1 MGGWEDE
8 VVLRPGLVYSDPPRS
23 VFAMF
28 DKLSRL
34 PVIPALGTRPCI
46 QMVDVREVAECIDP
60 IDAAPRV
67 PKLLMIGAMRSRLT
81 SPTCCTLGRDYARQQ
96 K

>member
-1 MGGWEDE
+1 
-8 VVLRPGLVYSDPPRS
+8 
-23 VFAMF
+23 MF

-46 QMVDVREVAECIDP
+46 QMVDVREVAECIDR

-67 PKLLMIGAMRSRLT
+67 PKLLMIGAMR
-81 SPTCCTLGRDYARQQ
+81 
-96 K
+96 